1 MTFVRQ
7 SFPALY
13 SISAVALL
21 VACGVP
27 ESAPIAGQAFVAHSA
42 RANARSGQQAS
53 WIANGAVSQDLLY
66 VSDEGTNDV
75 YIYSW
80 PQGKLVGTLTGISY
94 PQGECVDA
102 AGNVFVTSIGASLR
116 SHIYEYAHGGTK
128 RIAKLNEL
136 DVYPHG
142 CAIDPTTGNLAITN
156 LENVHGGPGN
166 VAIYKHAR
174 HLLGSYQAPQKYYY
188 FFCGYDKAGNLF
200 ADAGGNI
207 SNEYGLTELP
217 VGGTAMI
224 DVSLNQTIYYPG
236 AVQWDGQYVAVG
248 DTAANEIYQFSV
260 SGSSGSLASA
270 TQLDDASDVL
280 QFWIENGAVA
290 GANAGSATVMYWKY
304 PAGGK
309 ETHTITGLTDPVG
322 VVVSKHK
329 IARRLL
335 AANTVNEEVR
345 HRAR

>member
-1 MTFVRQ
+1 MTHIRE
-7 SFPALY
+7 SFAALY
-13 SISAVALL
+13 FLSIVALL
-21 VACGVP
+21 VACDIR
-27 ESAPIAGQAFVAHSA
+27 ESAPIAQSAFGARTP
-42 RANARSGQQAS
+42 RANARADQHRS
-53 WIANGAVSQDLLY
+53 WVAPGSVSQDLLY

-94 PQGECVDA
+94 PQGECVDK
-102 AGNVFVTSIGASLR
+102 AGNIFVTSIGVNLR

-128 RIAKLNEL
+128 RVAKLNDL

-142 CAIDPTTGNLAITN
+142 CAVDPTTGNLAVTN
-156 LENVHGGPGN
+156 LENVRGGPGN

-174 HLLGSYQAPQKYYY
+174 RLLGYYQAPEKYYY
-188 FFCGYDKAGNLF
+188 FFCGYDQAGNLF

-217 VGGTAMI
+217 AGGTTMI

-236 AVQWDGQYVAVG
+236 AVQWDGRYVAVG
-248 DTAANEIYQFSV
+248 DTAANEIYQFRL
-260 SGSSGSLASA
+260 SGSSGTLAGA
-270 TQLDDASDVL
+270 TRLGGASDVL
-280 QFWIENGAVA
+280 QFWIEKGTVA

-309 ETHTITGLTDPVG
+309 ATQTITGLTDPVG

-329 IARRLL
+329 
-335 AANTVNEEVR
+335 
-345 HRAR
+345 